1 MDMPALES
9 EFSVAVKAISSATSP
24 SVATKPDQPPVS
36 TSVKRGT
43 SKRAKAAAAK
53 GSTSASTANAHVVTK
68 TGTSAATTTDARERL
83 RYPELVDSSDRLGGE
98 ASYTKQKRLKAEKAA
113 VELKR
118 KVNEAVQAMAFDS
131 NDLVKTAMVLRA
143 DGDRDERVRVEAA
156 EAKRR
161 AEREALEERRREER
175 REERE
180 AMEERHLEERRP
192 PCGSPGSS
200 RSHV

>member
-1 MDMPALES
+1 MQRKKRPYS
-9 EFSVAVKAISSATSP
+9 EF
-24 SVATKPDQPPVS
+24 
-36 TSVKRGT
+36 
-43 SKRAKAAAAK
+43 
-53 GSTSASTANAHVVTK
+53 
-68 TGTSAATTTDARERL
+68 E
-83 RYPELVDSSDRLGGE
+83 E

-113 VELKR
+113 VDLKR
-118 KVNEAVQAMAFDS
+118 KVNEAAQAMAFDS

-175 REERE
+175 E

>member
-1 MDMPALES
+1 
-9 EFSVAVKAISSATSP
+9 
-24 SVATKPDQPPVS
+24 
-36 TSVKRGT
+36 
-43 SKRAKAAAAK
+43 
-53 GSTSASTANAHVVTK
+53 
-68 TGTSAATTTDARERL
+68 
-83 RYPELVDSSDRLGGE
+83 
-98 ASYTKQKRLKAEKAA
+98 
-113 VELKR
+113 
-118 KVNEAVQAMAFDS
+118 
-131 NDLVKTAMVLRA
+131 MVLRA